1 MDVCFDVI
9 DADRDVMVIDP
20 ELAETSDTDVVEEV
34 PVDEEAVVD
43 VWEAAVEVPVEA
55 GSATRSIM
63 NPIAFCFIQVT
74 DLWM

>member
-55 GSATRSIM
+55 GSAKRSIM